1 MLSNGGPGDRIW
13 HYDEEVLS
21 GGGGSGVVKRG
32 SLDSPA
38 ATGHGEGAA
47 SSSFV
52 ALNLSLGRGG
62 GTGADADGNSHDW
75 VMVEAPS
82 NLQER
87 GSSAGQ
93 ATGAKVTI
101 SPSEEGEVDE
111 LANQE
116 CPAHS
121 TARDGPG
128 RSEPRGDQQ
137 ELSVETASTMPPVTP
152 TSPANGLPDEA
163 LSQVSDSDIRGHA
176 WLRCS
181 ILEVTYPHKF
191 GLFQI
196 PFKCFSLNVKF

>member
-1 MLSNGGPGDRIW
+1 MLSNGGPDDRIW

-21 GGGGSGVVKRG
+21 GGGGSVVKRG
-32 SLDSPA
+32 SLDSPV
-38 ATGHGEGAA
+38 ATGQGEGAA

-62 GTGADADGNSHDW
+62 GTGADVDVNSHDW

-87 GSSAGQ
+87 GSSGGQ

-116 CPAHS
+116 GPAHS
-121 TARDGPG
+121 TAGDGLG

-163 LSQVSDSDIRGHA
+163 LSQVSPLDIRGHT
-176 WLRCS
+176 WLCYS
-181 ILEVTYPHKF
+181 ILEVMYQRLGSFKF
-191 GLFQI
+191 LSNVFFLK
-196 PFKCFSLNVKF
+196 FKF